1 MIIRGVN
8 GDGRPSAPPQAARV
22 VQRRCHYGSPIW
34 VKAMQS
40 TADQYY
46 RVSLER
52 MKQARRLYQEDAAY
66 SLTMYCGGLA
76 VESLLRAFRW
86 TEDTTFE
93 GRHDLSDLL
102 KASRLLRIDDE
113 YMRRKGAS
121 EDAIQRS
128 GVAFRGAL
136 NEVII
141 LWHNNLRFACEA
153 SLKAFLHKLGRLQ
166 GVKGDPLKKNAL
178 DLLNAAQT
186 VMDRGVTL
194 WTSKTKS

>member
-1 MIIRGVN
+1 
-8 GDGRPSAPPQAARV
+8 
-22 VQRRCHYGSPIW
+22 
-34 VKAMQS
+34 MQF

-52 MKQARRLYQEDAAY
+52 MNQARELYRRGGAF
-66 SLTMYCGGLA
+66 SLTMYCSGLA
-76 VESLLRAFRW
+76 IESLLRAFRW
-86 TEDTTFE
+86 TGDTSFE

-102 KASRLLRIDDE
+102 KASRLLRIDDD

-121 EDAIQRS
+121 EEAIQNSGIALRS
-128 GVAFRGAL
+128 AM

-141 LWHNNLRFACEA
+141 LWHNNLRYACEA
-153 SLKAFLHKLGRLQ
+153 RLKAFLNKLGRLQ
-166 GVKGDPLKKNAL
+166 GIKGDPLKKNAL

-194 WTSKTKS
+194 WTSKIRS